1 MRPGNA
7 AEFGAAIEDQRAKV
21 AAVAQAGAAPK

>member
-7 AEFGAAIEDQRAKV
+7 AGFAAAIEDQRAKV
-21 AAVAQAGAAPK
+21 AAVAQAAVK